1 MTACRWYAV
10 SSPSTGRNCAGNGS
24 RPGQYRDPRRSIIV
38 RTALLGA
45 LIAGMPGTGLAQAW
59 PDRPVR
65 MVVPFPPGGGTDTS
79 ARLLAERLATVWKQT
94 VVVENVPG
102 AAGSIGAA
110 RIARSQ
116 PDGHNLL
123 FAPSGVYTANP
134 QLYADAGYETLKDF
148 TPVSTVATGPLVLVV
163 PANSPFRTVA
173 DVIAAARA
181 QPGKVVHGHGG
192 VGSQTQLT
200 GERFLAAA
208 GIDMLGVS
216 YKGEVPALASLVGGE
231 SQFSAGNLAAVL
243 GHVNGGR
250 LRALAVT
257 SRSPSPQLPNVPTV
271 GQTLPGFEAY
281 SWFGIAAPRGTPPVV
296 IDTIYRETRKA
307 ADTADFRERLAA
319 QGMSVVASTPQAMT
333 QTIERET
340 QIWGKLIRERSLKPQ

>member
-1 MTACRWYAV
+1 MTACRWNAV
-10 SSPSTGRNCAGNGS
+10 SSPCGDRDCAGNGS

-45 LIAGMPGTGLAQAW
+45 LIAGMPGAGLAQAW

-65 MVVPFPPGGGTDTS
+65 LVVPFPPGGGTDTS
-79 ARLLAERLATVWKQT
+79 ARLLAERLAAAWKQT

-110 RIARSQ
+110 RIARAQ

-123 FAPSGVYTANP
+123 FAPSGVFTANP
-134 QLYADAGYETLKDF
+134 HLYPDAGYDPVRDF
-148 TPVSTVATGPLVLVV
+148 TAVTTVATGPLVLVV
-163 PANSPFRTVA
+163 PANSPYRSLS
-173 DVIAAARA
+173 DLIAAARS
-181 QPGKVVHGHGG
+181 QPGKMVHGHAG
-192 VGSQTQLT
+192 VGSQPQLI

-208 GIDMLGVS
+208 SIEMLGVS
-216 YKGEVPALASLVGGE
+216 YKGEVPALAGLVGGE
-231 SQFSAGNLAAVL
+231 SQFSVGNFAAVL

-257 SRSPSPQLPNVPTV
+257 SRGPSPQLPNVPTV
-271 GQTLPGFEAY
+271 AQTLPGFEAY
-281 SWFGIAAPRGTPPVV
+281 SWFGIAAPRGTPPAV
-296 IDTIYRETRKA
+296 IDTIYRETRRSA
-307 ADTADFRERLAA
+307 ETADFRERLVA

-340 QIWGKLIRERSLKPQ
+340 QVWGKLIRERSLKPQ